1 MMYEDV
7 IADFAKRTEANLQT
21 IRRLAKEDGAAP
33 AFEVTQ
39 LVNSMLGLLVFPQQR
54 YLDRIP
60 ETPIADL
67 AREGWPI
74 PEVIGDHPQVPN
86 LRQLIR
92 MLRNAVAHF
101 NLEFEPGVGN
111 EIKGLIVWN
120 TEPRT
125 GDKTWKAR
133 LTVTD
138 LDAITTKFVALLLDR
153 KTNG

>member
-7 IADFAKRTEANLQT
+7 IAEFAERTEANLQI
-21 IRRLAKEDGAAP
+21 IRRLAKEGGATP

-54 YLDRIP
+54 YFDRIP

-67 AREGWPI
+67 ASQGWPI
-74 PEVIGDHPQVPN
+74 PEVVDNYPQVSD
-86 LRQLIR
+86 LRELVR
-92 MLRNAVAHF
+92 MLRNAITHC
-101 NLEFEPGVGN
+101 NLKFESGRGN
-111 EIKGLIVWN
+111 EIESLTVWN
-120 TEPRT
+120 TDPRT
-125 GDKTWKAR
+125 KKVTWQAR

-153 KTNG
+153 KTY